1 MSGIEEIIALIGG
14 GSGGAGAG
22 AATGGAAVAGA
33 EGLAGTS
40 MLAPFTAAGSIEP
53 GTGML
58 SGAAPA
64 SAGSAKGSGK
74 GLLGSGADSKS
85 GGSGQMAMELMKM
98 VASRR
103 GPNAPAAMYPPPGG
117 QAGKGQPTA
126 QQFLQML
133 SQRGAPQMRRIA

>member
-14 GSGGAGAG
+14 GGGAGTG
-22 AATGGAAVAGA
+22 AATGGAAAAGA

-40 MLAPFTAAGSIEP
+40 MLAPFTAAGSIAP
-53 GTGML
+53 GTGMMAGPE
-58 SGAAPA
+58 SAA
-64 SAGSAKGSGK
+64 AGSAKGSGK
-74 GLLGSGADSKS
+74 GLLGSSSDGKTGS
-85 GGSGQMAMELMKM
+85 SGQMAMELMKM

-117 QAGKGQPTA
+117 QAGKGQPSA